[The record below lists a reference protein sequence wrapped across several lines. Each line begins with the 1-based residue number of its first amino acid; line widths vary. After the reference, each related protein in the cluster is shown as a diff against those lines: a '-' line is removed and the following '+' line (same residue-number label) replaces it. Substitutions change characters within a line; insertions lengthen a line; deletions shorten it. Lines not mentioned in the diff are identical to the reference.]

1 MVTKM
6 RIAQYENRKM
16 ERFSLDLAGL
26 LSINGKGEEGLRKL
40 QTIDICAGGALLQT
54 SETVPLGT
62 EISVDLVL
70 PLDRFKEIKTKR
82 ALIEVRGKVIRK
94 DNNGMAVS
102 FESRYKISP
111 IVN

>member
-1 MVTKM
+1 M
-6 RIAQYENRKM
+6 RIAEYEHRKM

-26 LSINGKGEEGLRKL
+26 LSINGKSDEGLRKL
-40 QTIDICAGGALLQT
+40 QTIDICAGGALFQIT
-54 SETVPLGT
+54 EPVPLGT

-82 ALIEVRGKVIRK
+82 ALIEVRGKVIREE
-94 DNNGMAVS
+94 NNGMAVC

-111 IVN
+111 IDN

>member
-1 MVTKM
+1 MVTIM
-6 RIAQYENRKM
+6 RIAEYENRKM

-26 LSINGKGEEGLRKL
+26 LSINGKSEQGLQKL
-40 QTIDICAGGALLQT
+40 QTIDICAGGALFQT

-94 DNNGMAVS
+94 ENNGMAVC
-102 FESRYKISP
+102 FESWYKISP
-111 IVN
+111 IDN

>member
-6 RIAQYENRKM
+6 RIAEYENRKM

-26 LSINGKGEEGLRKL
+26 LSVNGRSEEGLRKL
-40 QTIDICAGGALLQT
+40 QTIDICAGGAFFQT

-94 DNNGMAVS
+94 ENNGMAVS

-111 IVN
+111 IAN